1 MATASELTINTSA
14 TALDMAQAM
23 FGNGITVLG
32 ASYTGATS
40 ASGIYSNGDSIAPTL
55 TPSDSGVILSTGRAT
70 SVTSDFGLDN
80 LLGLT
85 NVSRETST
93 DFYRAGDADLNA
105 VSGQTT
111 FDAAVLEAEFVPEG
125 SFLTMQVVFSSEEY
139 LEYVG
144 AGFND
149 AVGVWVNG
157 VQAELT
163 VGSGDITVNNINT
176 TINENL
182 YIDNPVGSND
192 YNTEM
197 DGFTVTLTLKAPVI
211 PDQTNTIKIAIA
223 DAGDGKLDS
232 NLLIAGNSVQTALVA
247 GDDTVEAVA
256 GDTINADL
264 LANDFSSVGGTL
276 TIVEIN
282 GQPVGVGDTVDL
294 STGESILLTDTGMIL
309 ATATQSVGSNSLS
322 YTVQDAAGNTDVA
335 FVTLITTAPC
345 FTAGT
350 LIDTPNGKVAIEAL
364 KPGDE
369 VLTCDNG
376 AQRVRWIGR
385 TERRAMGDDAPVVFD
400 RNACGTHD
408 ALELSPNHRVL
419 VSSPLA
425 ELYFASHQVLVK
437 AKDLV
442 NGRTIRR
449 RRDGAPVHYVHL
461 LFDRHEIINGNGL
474 PSESYHPGEQTLQ
487 SFDAETEAELQRLFP
502 ELFETG
508 PEAYG
513 QTARYTLRSFE
524 ARALLGA
531 IPLESI
537 AAHP

>member
-40 ASGIYSNGDSIAPTL
+40 ASGIYSNGDSITPTL
-55 TPSDSGVILSTGRAT
+55 TPADSGVILSTGRAT

-85 NVSRETST
+85 NVSHDTST
-93 DFYRAGDADLNA
+93 NFYRAGDADLDA
-105 VSGQTT
+105 ISGQST
-111 FDAAVLEAEFVPEG
+111 FDAAVLEAEFVPDG
-125 SFLTMQVVFSSEEY
+125 SVLTMQVVFSSEEY

-144 AGFND
+144 DGFND
-149 AVGVWVNG
+149 AVGIWVNG
-157 VQAELT
+157 AQAELK
-163 VGSGDITVNNINT
+163 VGTGDITVNNINST
-176 TINENL
+176 TNENL
-182 YIDNPVGSND
+182 YINNPVETNA

-197 DGFTVTLTLKAPVI
+197 DGFTVTLSLKALVI
-211 PDQTNTIKIAIA
+211 PDQANTIKIAIA
-223 DAGDGKLDS
+223 DAGDGILDS
-232 NLLIAGNSVQTALVA
+232 NLLIAGNSVQTAIVA
-247 GDDTVEAVA
+247 GDDTVEGVA
-256 GDTINADL
+256 GDTIFADL
-264 LANDFSSVGGTL
+264 LANDQSTIGGTL

-282 GQPVGVGDTVDL
+282 GQPVGIGDTVGL

-309 ATATQSVGSNSLS
+309 ATATQNVGSNSLS

-350 LIDTPNGKVAIEAL
+350 LIDTPNGKVAIDAL

-376 AQRVRWIGR
+376 AQRVRWVGQ
-385 TERRAMGDDAPVVFD
+385 TERRAAGDDAPVVFD
-400 RNACGTHD
+400 RNACGRHD

-449 RRDGAPVHYVHL
+449 RTDGAPVHYVHL
-461 LFDRHEIINGNGL
+461 LFDRHEIIRGNGL

-487 SFDAETEAELQRLFP
+487 SFDTETEAELQRLFP

-508 PEAYG
+508 PETYG

-537 AAHP
+537 AVHP

>member
-80 LLGLT
+80 LLGMT
-85 NVSRETST
+85 NVSHETST
-93 DFYRAGDADLNA
+93 DFYRSGDADLNA
-105 VSGQTT
+105 ISGQTT
-111 FDAAVLEAEFVPEG
+111 FDAAVLEAEFVPDG
-125 SFLTMQVVFSSEEY
+125 SVLTMQVVFSSEEY

-157 VQAELT
+157 AQAELT
-163 VGSGDITVNNINT
+163 IGTGDITVNNINT
-176 TINENL
+176 TSNENL
-182 YIDNPVGSND
+182 YTDNPVGSND

-211 PDQTNTIKIAIA
+211 ADQTNTIKIAIA
-223 DAGDGKLDS
+223 DAGDGILDS

-256 GDTINADL
+256 GDAINADL

-282 GQPVGVGDTVDL
+282 GQPVGIGDTVDL

-350 LIDTPNGKVAIEAL
+350 LIDTPDGKVAIEAL

-376 AQRVRWIGR
+376 VQQVRWIGQ

-461 LFDRHEIINGNGL
+461 LFDRHEIIHGNGL
-474 PSESYHPGEQTLQ
+474 ASESYHPGEQTLR
-487 SFDAETEAELQRLFP
+487 SFDAETGAELQRLFP
-502 ELFETG
+502 ELLETG

-513 QTARYTLRSFE
+513 QTARYTLRCFE
-524 ARALLGA
+524 ARALRGAVPLG
-531 IPLESI
+531 SI

>member
-1 MATASELTINTSA
+1 MVTASELTINTSA

-70 SVTSDFGLDN
+70 SVTNDYGLNN
-80 LLGLT
+80 LLSQT
-85 NVSRETST
+85 NLSTDTST
-93 DFYRAGDADLNA
+93 DFYLPGDGDLDA

-111 FDAAVLEAEFVPEG
+111 YDAAVLEAEFVPAG
-125 SFLTMQVVFSSEEY
+125 SVLTMQVVFSSEEY

-163 VGSGDITVNNINT
+163 VGTGDITVNNINT
-176 TINENL
+176 TSNENL

-211 PDQTNTIKIAIA
+211 ADQTNTIKIAIA
-223 DAGDGKLDS
+223 DAGDGSLDS

-282 GQPVGVGDTVDL
+282 GQTVGIGDTVDL

-376 AQRVRWIGR
+376 AQRVRWIGQ

-461 LFDRHEIINGNGL
+461 LFDRHEIIHGNGL

-513 QTARYTLRSFE
+513 QTARYNLRSFE